1 MPLCVPCGGNPDERL
16 RSLTPMACPDAGTNG
31 DPGTTPGTGS
41 AADACFGLSSAPESK
56 PSDPSDPAVLAA
68 FQAAA
73 WEIGHN
79 ARRRDIR
86 RNVRNHRQRLRARG
100 LRPVQFWL
108 PDLRRSDAQEQARFQ
123 SRAVT
128 WSYDRSSGWS
138 NGWSNVLSLPTPSVS
153 ASEPRTAIARGEL
166 RVLLDSAP
174 FPAALQ
180 PHLERLPREAP
191 KEDAREQPQIAVILL
206 DNAFSELSTT
216 LVCPLTTRLSR
227 APLLR
232 VPLNP
237 SAVNGLRRSHQL
249 MLDGLT
255 TVPRQQLG
263 ACIGRLSDED
273 LKRLGLALLVVSGL
287 AR

>member
-1 MPLCVPCGGNPDERL
+1 
-16 RSLTPMACPDAGTNG
+16 
-31 DPGTTPGTGS
+31 
-41 AADACFGLSSAPESK
+41 
-56 PSDPSDPAVLAA
+56 VLAA
-68 FQAAA
+68 FEAAA

-138 NGWSNVLSLPTPSVS
+138 NDWSNVLSLPTPSVS

-180 PHLERLPREAP
+180 PHLERLPSEEP
-191 KEDAREQPQIAVILL
+191 KEDAREQPQIAAILL

>member
-16 RSLTPMACPDAGTNG
+16 RSLTPMACPEAGTNG

-41 AADACFGLSSAPESK
+41 AADACFGLSSAPESE

-68 FQAAA
+68 FEAAA

-138 NGWSNVLSLPTPSVS
+138 NGWRS
-153 ASEPRTAIARGEL
+153 RTR
-166 RVLLDSAP
+166 
-174 FPAALQ
+174 
-180 PHLERLPREAP
+180 
-191 KEDAREQPQIAVILL
+191 
-206 DNAFSELSTT
+206 
-216 LVCPLTTRLSR
+216 SR
-227 APLLR
+227 
-232 VPLNP
+232 
-237 SAVNGLRRSHQL
+237 
-249 MLDGLT
+249 
-255 TVPRQQLG
+255 
-263 ACIGRLSDED
+263 
-273 LKRLGLALLVVSGL
+273 SGP
-287 AR
+287 